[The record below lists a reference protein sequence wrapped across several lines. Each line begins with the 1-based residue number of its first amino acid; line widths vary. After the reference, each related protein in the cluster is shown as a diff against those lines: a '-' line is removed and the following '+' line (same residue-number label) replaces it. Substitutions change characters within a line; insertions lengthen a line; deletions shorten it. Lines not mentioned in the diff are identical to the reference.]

1 MNSRIRQLLHDYARR
16 RSPWGPPWWI
26 YGVAFGVANLIRQ
39 VVIVVSPAEI
49 PQSIRVASWVATAL
63 LVIAVINVVAVALR
77 RRDDHAQPGNVRA
90 LTPFWPL
97 RPDRQIANSPAASPK
112 EDTVMNQQVQQ
123 QPTTS
128 TRWAPWWVYFV
139 IIVGANYLRRALLPD
154 GGTPALRVVIAL
166 ALSAVLFAAITIIY
180 RSIVRNHET
189 CMT

>member
-1 MNSRIRQLLHDYARR
+1 M
-16 RSPWGPPWWI
+16 
-26 YGVAFGVANLIRQ
+26 AFAVANLIRQ

-63 LVIAVINVVAVALR
+63 VVIAVINVVAVALR
-77 RRDDHAQPGNVRA
+77 RRDDNAQPGNVRP
-90 LTPFWPL
+90 LTPLWPL
-97 RPDRQIANSPAASPK
+97 RRPDRQIAHSPAASPK
-112 EDTVMNQQVQQ
+112 EDTIMNQQVQQ

-139 IIVGANYLRRALLPD
+139 IIVGANFLRRALLPD
-154 GGTPALRVVIAL
+154 VGTPALRVVIAL

-180 RSIVRNHET
+180 RLNVRNHET